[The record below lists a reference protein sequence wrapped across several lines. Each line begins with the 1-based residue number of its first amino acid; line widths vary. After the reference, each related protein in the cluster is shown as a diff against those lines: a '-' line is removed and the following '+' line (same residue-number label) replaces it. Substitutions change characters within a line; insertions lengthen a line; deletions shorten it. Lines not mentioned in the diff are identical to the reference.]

1 MIIYIIFYALNVL
14 MQQQYRERNFTR
26 YSELISCLL
35 VAEQNNELLM
45 KNHQSRPTSST
56 PFPEANKTS
65 FHGNKGNND
74 RGRGL
79 GRGRNIYIYIGQ
91 WERTHNSYK
100 KNVHFHQKWNHS
112 EAKEYKNK
120 GLQNKPTKNYED
132 R

>member
-1 MIIYIIFYALNVL
+1 MMIYIIFHALNVIL
-14 MQQQYRERNFTR
+14 QQQYRERNFTR

-56 PFPEANKTS
+56 PFPEANGTS
-65 FHGNKGNND
+65 FHGNKGNHD
-74 RGRGL
+74 RGC

-100 KNVHFHQKWNHS
+100 RDVHFHQKWNHS
-112 EAKEYKNK
+112 KAKEYKNK